1 MQWLTG
7 PNVILAL
14 KIAVSLVTLLL
25 ASAILAVRRGKFR
38 LHGQLNIVFVS
49 LTVTTLI
56 VFEVAIRL
64 VKPDIYDYIKADPLL
79 FQRLKIHLW
88 FSVPAAIMMP
98 LMLWSGLKRHAKLHR
113 AAAVLFLVV
122 WMLTFLT
129 GVFFLPHKAAA
140 QELSSVY
147 FHSGGRKVQI
157 NFPGSL
163 REMLQGNPEFID
175 VVVGEKSAPA
185 RISKIM
191 IGAPA
196 SGVTVADFRA
206 AVTGKL
212 GFSGFLSKPFLGDA
226 IVAVFEHPLEALH
239 AANSLVEAGVARF
252 AHPDVAYEVE
262 ARGFAPWQE
271 PLLGQEWHMD
281 TNGTLNAWR
290 LAEARNLVPQASV
303 VALLDLGFEA
313 GHHDLADAW
322 LQNGGE
328 VPANKKDDDG
338 NGLIDDVAGWN
349 FATNNNNLLYGSSNK
364 HGTATAGIIG
374 ARGNGRGVAGACPWC
389 QIVPV
394 VVDNSSLNQAAAFRY
409 AHSRGARVFSNS
421 WGYRLNPPVT
431 DVVVEA
437 IMDLA
442 RDSVIV
448 FAMSNANSNDCR
460 ASSPDI
466 SALNEVIAVSSV
478 GRSGQ
483 KVRDS
488 GYGLCLDLV
497 APSNGGPADAG
508 NPLNPGIV
516 TTDRVGAPGYNTGN
530 DSANLGDGDYTN
542 SFWGT
547 SAAAPQV
554 AASAAILRSFV
565 PAAQPAAIKSAMT
578 KTAKKVGGPDAGYDA
593 SGLSERYGYGMI
605 DVSAALGSLLGPI

>member
-14 KIAVSLVTLLL
+14 KLAVSLVTVLLVWAL
-25 ASAILAVRRGKFR
+25 WAVWRKKFR
-38 LHGQLNIVFVS
+38 LHGRINIVFVF

-56 VFEVAIRL
+56 VFEVAIRI

-98 LMLWSGLKRHAKLHR
+98 VMLWSGLKRYAKLHR
-113 AAAVLFLVV
+113 MAAVVFLVV
-122 WMLTFLT
+122 WTLTFLT

-140 QELSSVY
+140 QDLSAVY
-147 FHSGGRKVQI
+147 FHSGGRKVQLG
-157 NFPGSL
+157 FPGSL
-163 REMLQGNPEFID
+163 REAFQGNPEYIE
-175 VVVGEKSAPA
+175 VVAGENSAPA

-196 SGVTVADFRA
+196 KGVAVADFRA
-206 AVTGKL
+206 AVSGQF
-212 GFSGFLSKPFLGDA
+212 GFKRFAAKPFLADA
-226 IVAVFEHPLEALH
+226 IVAVFDHPFEALH
-239 AANSLVEAGVARF
+239 AANNLVEAGMARF
-252 AHPDVAYEVE
+252 AHPDIAYEVE

-271 PLLGQEWHMD
+271 PLLGQQWHMD
-281 TNGTLNAWR
+281 YNGTLNAWR
-290 LAEARNLVPQASV
+290 LAESRNLVPQASV
-303 VALLDLGFEA
+303 VALLDLGFET

-328 VPANKKDDDG
+328 VPGNKKDDDG

-349 FATNNNNLLYGSSNK
+349 FATNSNNLLYGASNK

-389 QIVPV
+389 QILPV

-437 IMDLA
+437 IKDVA

-466 SALNEVIAVSSV
+466 SALDEVIAVSSV

-488 GYGLCLDLV
+488 GYGPCLDLV
-497 APSNGGPADAG
+497 APSNAGPADAG

-530 DSANLGDGDYTN
+530 DSANLPDGDYTN

-565 PAAQPAAIKSAMT
+565 PAVQPAAIKSAMT

-605 DVSAALGSLLGPI
+605 DVSAALGSLMGPI